1 MCGRFALAV
10 PSKKKIA
17 ETFGLPDSPEIPARY
32 NIAPGQDIAAVAGA
46 APHLSLNFFRWGLT
60 APWSGPGNKGS
71 SLINARAESVCD
83 KPAFCSAFRS
93 GRCLIPATGF
103 YEWKKN
109 GKESIPYF
117 ISLRNRNLFAFAG
130 ICKADRDEGTCAII
144 TTEPN
149 DLVRKIHHRMPE
161 IIAPDE
167 YITWLKTGPGT
178 DEPAH
183 RLLGPWPAEEMEA
196 VRVSRAVNS
205 VQNDTPDLIKPE
217 VSEEN
222 IADKQLTFDDIESTN
237 HG

>member
-10 PSKKKIA
+10 PSQKKIA
-17 ETFGLPDSPEIPARY
+17 ETFGLSDLPALPARY
-32 NIAPGQDIAAVAGA
+32 NIAPGREITAVTGSDSDR
-46 APHLSLNFFRWGLT
+46 HLRFLRWGLT
-60 APWSGPGNKGS
+60 PPWSGPKDKGNG
-71 SLINARAESVCD
+71 LINARAESVCD

-103 YEWKKN
+103 YEWKKS
-109 GKESIPYF
+109 GKGKIPYF

-130 ICKADRDEGTCAII
+130 ICKTDRDTGTCAII

-149 DLVRKIHHRMPE
+149 DLVRKIHHRMPA
-161 IIAPDE
+161 IISADE
-167 YITWLKTGPGT
+167 YTTWLQTGPGT
-178 DEPAH
+178 DKPAH

-222 IADKQLTFDDIESTN
+222 IADKQLTFDDIESTD